1 MSGAD
6 FQGHADGD
14 AAERAAYD
22 VTILI
27 ERFKTAFHTINP
39 HLSSDSCDYAL
50 RKLQQT
56 DFPNL
61 VEENEPNQEEINS
74 TRNSYNSSLLEESFI
89 IENDVLKIT
98 FNNRGASISDI
109 ILKNYTSPNNEYL
122 NLYSRDNGDFNL
134 MISDEENISF
144 NEILFDKKIEKRD
157 TKQIITFTASNP
169 DQKKITI
176 IYEIL
181 EGYIIESK
189 ILLNDKFINPSNL
202 QFNWSNNL
210 LHQENNITNEKNQTR
225 INYFTKEEEF
235 DYTSATSTNIEKVEI
250 KEPLKWI
257 SFKQQFFSSAIISEN
272 EILNSNLTSEYSE
285 DEIINKKF
293 TLDSE
298 IPFVNNTI
306 SFKYYFGPNK
316 YSILKNIEDE
326 FHNNLY
332 LGWFGVG
339 GFNRYIIVPIFNF
352 LENITSNYGLI
363 ILFMVFLIR
372 IVVTPLTFKSHLS
385 MAKMKVLNPE
395 IQDIRKKHDGDMQK
409 SQGEIMELYQKTGVS
424 PLGGCLPILFQLPIL
439 VSVFYFLP
447 NAIELRGKSFLWASD
462 LSNFDSIL
470 DLPFSI
476 PLYGDH
482 ISLFTILMTV
492 STILINK
499 ANSQMQTMEGPM
511 KTIQYVLPFMFLF
524 IFNNFSSGLTYYYF
538 LSNVASYAQIF
549 IFKRFVDEEKIKKEI
564 EFNRKR
570 NLNTKKSSFQL
581 RLEEAMKAKQES
593 KKKNR

>member
-1 MSGAD
+1 MDNNRFIG
-6 FQGHADGD
+6 F
-14 AAERAAYD
+14 
-22 VTILI
+22 TLIMLLILTYYT
-27 ERFKTAFHTINP
+27 F
-39 HLSSDSCDYAL
+39 
-50 RKLQQT
+50 
-56 DFPNL
+56 FPPGQNI
-61 VEENEPNQEEINS
+61 NEPVAEETIVEKVENQEEINQEEINS

-499 ANSQMQTMEGPM
+499 ANSQMQTMAGPM

>member
-1 MSGAD
+1 MDNNRFIG
-6 FQGHADGD
+6 F
-14 AAERAAYD
+14 
-22 VTILI
+22 TLIMLLILTYYT
-27 ERFKTAFHTINP
+27 F
-39 HLSSDSCDYAL
+39 
-50 RKLQQT
+50 
-56 DFPNL
+56 FPPGQNI
-61 VEENEPNQEEINS
+61 NEPVAEETIVEKVENQEEINQEEINS
-74 TRNSYNSSLLEESFI
+74 TRNSYNSSLLDESFI

-235 DYTSATSTNIEKVEI
+235 DYTSATSTNIEEVEI

>member
-1 MSGAD
+1 MDNNRFIG
-6 FQGHADGD
+6 F
-14 AAERAAYD
+14 
-22 VTILI
+22 TLIMLLILTYYT
-27 ERFKTAFHTINP
+27 F
-39 HLSSDSCDYAL
+39 
-50 RKLQQT
+50 
-56 DFPNL
+56 FPPGQNI
-61 VEENEPNQEEINS
+61 NEPVAEETIVEKVENQEKINQEEINS

-298 IPFVNNTI
+298 IPFINNTI

>member
-1 MSGAD
+1 MDNNRFIG
-6 FQGHADGD
+6 F
-14 AAERAAYD
+14 
-22 VTILI
+22 TLIMLLILTYYT
-27 ERFKTAFHTINP
+27 F
-39 HLSSDSCDYAL
+39 
-50 RKLQQT
+50 
-56 DFPNL
+56 FPPGQNI
-61 VEENEPNQEEINS
+61 NEPVAEETIVEKVENQEEINQEEINS

-122 NLYSRDNGDFNL
+122 NLYSRDNGDFNFI
-134 MISDEENISF
+134 ISDEENISF

-157 TKQIITFTASNP
+157 KKQIITFTASNP
-169 DQKKITI
+169 VNKKITI

>member
-1 MSGAD
+1 MDNNRFIGFTLIMLLILTYYTFFPPGQNINESV
-6 FQGHADGD
+6 
-14 AAERAAYD
+14 AEE
-22 VTILI
+22 T
-27 ERFKTAFHTINP
+27 T
-39 HLSSDSCDYAL
+39 
-50 RKLQQT
+50 
-56 DFPNL
+56 
-61 VEENEPNQEEINS
+61 VEKVENQEEINQEEINS
-74 TRNSYNSSLLEESFI
+74 TKNSYNSSLLEESFI

-109 ILKNYTSPNNEYL
+109 ILKNYISPNNEYL
-122 NLYSRDNGDFNL
+122 NLYSSDNGDFNL

-169 DQKKITI
+169 DYKKITI

-235 DYTSATSTNIEKVEI
+235 DYTSATSTDIEEVEI

-395 IQDIRKKHDGDMQK
+395 IQDIRKKYEGDMQK

-581 RLEEAMKAKQES
+581 RLEEAMKAKQEN

>member
-1 MSGAD
+1 MDNNRFIG
-6 FQGHADGD
+6 F
-14 AAERAAYD
+14 
-22 VTILI
+22 TLIMLLILTYYT
-27 ERFKTAFHTINP
+27 F
-39 HLSSDSCDYAL
+39 
-50 RKLQQT
+50 
-56 DFPNL
+56 FPPGQNI
-61 VEENEPNQEEINS
+61 NEPVAEETIVEKVENQEEINQEEINS
-74 TRNSYNSSLLEESFI
+74 TKNSYYSSLLEESFI

>member
-1 MSGAD
+1 MDNNRFIG
-6 FQGHADGD
+6 F
-14 AAERAAYD
+14 
-22 VTILI
+22 TLIMLLILTYYT
-27 ERFKTAFHTINP
+27 F
-39 HLSSDSCDYAL
+39 
-50 RKLQQT
+50 
-56 DFPNL
+56 FPPGQNI
-61 VEENEPNQEEINS
+61 NEPVAEETIVEKVENQEEINQEEINS
-74 TRNSYNSSLLEESFI
+74 TRNSYNSSLFEESFI

-109 ILKNYTSPNNEYL
+109 ILKNYKSPNNEYL

-293 TLDSE
+293 TLNSE
-298 IPFVNNTI
+298 IPFVNNNI

-581 RLEEAMKAKQES
+581 RLEEAMKAKQEN
-593 KKKNR
+593 KKRNR

>member
-1 MSGAD
+1 MDNNRFIG
-6 FQGHADGD
+6 F
-14 AAERAAYD
+14 
-22 VTILI
+22 TLIMLLILTYYTFFPPGQNTSPEVSDEVVATESVDNNTVENI
-27 ERFKTAFHTINP
+27 ESIKENNIDERF
-39 HLSSDSCDYAL
+39 
-50 RKLQQT
+50 
-56 DFPNL
+56 
-61 VEENEPNQEEINS
+61 NS
-74 TRNSYNSSLLEESFI
+74 NIQEESFVVENENI
-89 IENDVLKIT
+89 IIT
-98 FNNRGASISDI
+98 FSNKGAIISDVK
-109 ILKNYTSPNNEYL
+109 LKDYTNPVNEKVNIYGESG
-122 NLYSRDNGDFNL
+122 NFDIVINDGKNSR
-134 MISDEENISF
+134 F
-144 NEILFDKKIEKRD
+144 NEIIFDKKVQSNGENKIV
-157 TKQIITFTASNP
+157 TFTASDI
-169 DQKKITI
+169 DQKKITV
-176 IYEIL
+176 IYEINDGFL
-181 EGYIIESK
+181 IESK
-189 ILLNDKFINPSNL
+189 ILLNDRFINPQNL
-202 QFNWSNNL
+202 KFNWSSNL

-225 INYFTKEEEF
+225 INYFTKDDEF
-235 DYTSATSTNIEKVEI
+235 DYTSASSSNLERIDIEEELRWV
-250 KEPLKWI
+250 
-257 SFKQQFFSSAIISEN
+257 SFKQQFFSSAVISEN
-272 EILNSNLTSEYSE
+272 YIVNSSLTSEYQES
-285 DEIINKKF
+285 DLFNKKF
-293 TLDSE
+293 TLNSE

-306 SFKYYFGPNK
+306 TLKYYFGPNK
-316 YSILKNIEDE
+316 YSILKDIDYE

-439 VSVFYFLP
+439 VSVFYFIP
-447 NAIELRGKSFLWASD
+447 NAIELRGKSFLWATD
-462 LSNFDSIL
+462 LSNYDSIL
-470 DLPFSI
+470 DLPFYL

-538 LSNVASYAQIF
+538 LSNVASYGQIF

-570 NLNTKKSSFQL
+570 TVNTKKSSFQL
-581 RLEEAMKAKQES
+581 RIEEAMKARQENN
-593 KKKNR
+593 KKNK

>member
-1 MSGAD
+1 MDNNRFIG
-6 FQGHADGD
+6 F
-14 AAERAAYD
+14 
-22 VTILI
+22 TLIMLLILTYYT
-27 ERFKTAFHTINP
+27 F
-39 HLSSDSCDYAL
+39 
-50 RKLQQT
+50 
-56 DFPNL
+56 FPPGQNI
-61 VEENEPNQEEINS
+61 NEPVAEETIVEKVENKEEINQEEINS
-74 TRNSYNSSLLEESFI
+74 TKNSYNSSLLEESFI

-109 ILKNYTSPNNEYL
+109 ILKNYISPNNEYL
-122 NLYSRDNGDFNL
+122 NLYSSDNGDFNL

-169 DQKKITI
+169 AYKKITI

-235 DYTSATSTNIEKVEI
+235 DYTSATSTDIEEVEI

-395 IQDIRKKHDGDMQK
+395 IQDIRKKYEGDMQK

>member
-1 MSGAD
+1 MDNNRFIG
-6 FQGHADGD
+6 F
-14 AAERAAYD
+14 
-22 VTILI
+22 TLIMLLILTYYT
-27 ERFKTAFHTINP
+27 F
-39 HLSSDSCDYAL
+39 
-50 RKLQQT
+50 
-56 DFPNL
+56 FPPGQNI
-61 VEENEPNQEEINS
+61 NEPVAEETIVEKVENQEEINQEEINS
-74 TRNSYNSSLLEESFI
+74 TKNSYNSSLLEESFI

-395 IQDIRKKHDGDMQK
+395 IQDIRKKHEGDMQK

>member
-1 MSGAD
+1 MDNNRFIGFTLIMLLILTYYTFFPPGQNINESV
-6 FQGHADGD
+6 
-14 AAERAAYD
+14 AEE
-22 VTILI
+22 TI
-27 ERFKTAFHTINP
+27 
-39 HLSSDSCDYAL
+39 
-50 RKLQQT
+50 
-56 DFPNL
+56 
-61 VEENEPNQEEINS
+61 VEKVENQEEINQEEINS
-74 TRNSYNSSLLEESFI
+74 TKNSYYSSLLEESFI

>member
-1 MSGAD
+1 MDNNRFIG
-6 FQGHADGD
+6 F
-14 AAERAAYD
+14 
-22 VTILI
+22 TLIMLLILTYYT
-27 ERFKTAFHTINP
+27 F
-39 HLSSDSCDYAL
+39 
-50 RKLQQT
+50 
-56 DFPNL
+56 FPPGQNI
-61 VEENEPNQEEINS
+61 NEPVAEETIVEKVENQEEINQEEINS
-74 TRNSYNSSLLEESFI
+74 IKNSYNSSLLEESFI

-134 MISDEENISF
+134 MISDKENISF
-144 NEILFDKKIEKRD
+144 NEILFDKKIENRD

>member
-1 MSGAD
+1 MDNNRFIG
-6 FQGHADGD
+6 F
-14 AAERAAYD
+14 
-22 VTILI
+22 TLIMLLILTYYT
-27 ERFKTAFHTINP
+27 F
-39 HLSSDSCDYAL
+39 
-50 RKLQQT
+50 
-56 DFPNL
+56 FPPGQNI
-61 VEENEPNQEEINS
+61 NEPVAEETIVEKVENQEEINQEEINS
-74 TRNSYNSSLLEESFI
+74 IKNSYNSSLFEESFI

-122 NLYSRDNGDFNL
+122 NLYSKDNGDFNL

-235 DYTSATSTNIEKVEI
+235 DYTSATSTNIEEVEI

>member
-1 MSGAD
+1 MDNNRFIGFTLIMLLILTYYTFFPPGQNINESV
-6 FQGHADGD
+6 
-14 AAERAAYD
+14 AEE
-22 VTILI
+22 TI
-27 ERFKTAFHTINP
+27 
-39 HLSSDSCDYAL
+39 
-50 RKLQQT
+50 
-56 DFPNL
+56 
-61 VEENEPNQEEINS
+61 VEKVENQEEINQEEINS

>member
-1 MSGAD
+1 MDNNRFIG
-6 FQGHADGD
+6 F
-14 AAERAAYD
+14 
-22 VTILI
+22 TLIMLLILTYYT
-27 ERFKTAFHTINP
+27 F
-39 HLSSDSCDYAL
+39 
-50 RKLQQT
+50 
-56 DFPNL
+56 FPPGQNI
-61 VEENEPNQEEINS
+61 NEPVAEETIVEKVENQEEINQEEINS

-122 NLYSRDNGDFNL
+122 NLYSRDNGGFNL

-225 INYFTKEEEF
+225 INYFSKEEEF

-482 ISLFTILMTV
+482 ISLFTILMTD

>member
-1 MSGAD
+1 MDNNRFIG
-6 FQGHADGD
+6 F
-14 AAERAAYD
+14 
-22 VTILI
+22 TLIMLLILTYYT
-27 ERFKTAFHTINP
+27 F
-39 HLSSDSCDYAL
+39 
-50 RKLQQT
+50 
-56 DFPNL
+56 FPPGQNI
-61 VEENEPNQEEINS
+61 NEPVAEETIVEKVENQEEINQEEINS

-293 TLDSE
+293 TIDSE
-298 IPFVNNTI
+298 IPFVNNNI

>member
-1 MSGAD
+1 MDNNRFIG
-6 FQGHADGD
+6 F
-14 AAERAAYD
+14 
-22 VTILI
+22 TLIMLLILTYYT
-27 ERFKTAFHTINP
+27 F
-39 HLSSDSCDYAL
+39 
-50 RKLQQT
+50 
-56 DFPNL
+56 FPPGQNI
-61 VEENEPNQEEINS
+61 NEPVAEETIVEKVENQEEINQEEINS
-74 TRNSYNSSLLEESFI
+74 TKNSYNSSLLEESFI

-109 ILKNYTSPNNEYL
+109 ILKNYISPNNEYL
-122 NLYSRDNGDFNL
+122 NLYSSDNGDFNL

-169 DQKKITI
+169 DYKKITI

-235 DYTSATSTNIEKVEI
+235 DYTSATSTDIEEVEI

-257 SFKQQFFSSAIISEN
+257 SFKQQFFSSAIISKN

-395 IQDIRKKHDGDMQK
+395 IQDIRKKYEGDMQK

-581 RLEEAMKAKQES
+581 RLEEAMKAKQEN

>member
-1 MSGAD
+1 MDNNRFIG
-6 FQGHADGD
+6 F
-14 AAERAAYD
+14 
-22 VTILI
+22 TLIMLLILTYYT
-27 ERFKTAFHTINP
+27 F
-39 HLSSDSCDYAL
+39 
-50 RKLQQT
+50 
-56 DFPNL
+56 FPPGQNI
-61 VEENEPNQEEINS
+61 NEPVAEETIVEKVENQEEINQEEINS
-74 TRNSYNSSLLEESFI
+74 TRNSYNSSLLDESFI

>member
-1 MSGAD
+1 MDNNRFIG
-6 FQGHADGD
+6 F
-14 AAERAAYD
+14 
-22 VTILI
+22 TLIMLLILTYYT
-27 ERFKTAFHTINP
+27 FFPPGQTINEP
-39 HLSSDSCDYAL
+39 VVEE
-50 RKLQQT
+50 T
-56 DFPNL
+56 L
-61 VEENEPNQEEINS
+61 VEKVESQEKLNQEEVNS
-74 TRNSYNSSLLEESFI
+74 TKSSYNSSLLEENFI

-98 FNNRGASISDI
+98 FNNRGASITDI
-109 ILKNYTSPNNEYL
+109 TLKNYTSPNNEYL
-122 NLYSRDNGDFNL
+122 NLYSSDNGDFNFI
-134 MISDEENISF
+134 ISDEENISF

-157 TKQIITFTASNP
+157 KKQIITFTASNP
-169 DQKKITI
+169 VNKKITI

-202 QFNWSNNL
+202 KFNWSNNL

-235 DYTSATSTNIEKVEI
+235 DYTSATSTDIEEVEI

-272 EILNSNLTSEYSE
+272 DILNSNLISEYSE

-293 TLDSE
+293 SVDSE

-306 SFKYYFGPNK
+306 TFKYYFGPNK
-316 YSILKNIEDE
+316 YSILKNIEHE

-339 GFNRYIIVPIFNF
+339 GFNRYIIVPIFNL

-395 IQDIRKKHDGDMQK
+395 IQDIRKKHEGDMQK

-492 STILINK
+492 STILINR

-581 RLEEAMKAKQES
+581 RLEEAMKAKQEN

>member
-1 MSGAD
+1 MDNNRFIG
-6 FQGHADGD
+6 F
-14 AAERAAYD
+14 
-22 VTILI
+22 TLIMLLILTYYT
-27 ERFKTAFHTINP
+27 F
-39 HLSSDSCDYAL
+39 
-50 RKLQQT
+50 
-56 DFPNL
+56 FPPGQNI
-61 VEENEPNQEEINS
+61 NEPVAEETIVEKVEKVENQEEINQEEINS

>member
-1 MSGAD
+1 MDNNRFIG
-6 FQGHADGD
+6 F
-14 AAERAAYD
+14 
-22 VTILI
+22 TLIMLLILTYYT
-27 ERFKTAFHTINP
+27 F
-39 HLSSDSCDYAL
+39 
-50 RKLQQT
+50 
-56 DFPNL
+56 FPPGQNI
-61 VEENEPNQEEINS
+61 NEPVAEETIVEKVENQEKINQEEINS
-74 TRNSYNSSLLEESFI
+74 TKNSYNSSLLEESFI

-235 DYTSATSTNIEKVEI
+235 DYTSATSTNIEEVEI